1 MTMAGM
7 SMAGMVADMR
17 RRFLVAAVLSVP
29 ILLWSSIGR
38 DVLGFD
44 VAAPFGLRDD
54 VFQLILSVP
63 VICYSASIFFT
74 GAWRALRARTLDMMV
89 LVAVAVAAGWGY
101 SLSVTLTGG
110 GEVFYEAACVLTA
123 FVLLGH
129 WFEMRARGGAND
141 AVRALLELAPPRA
154 VVIRDGREVEI
165 PTAEVVVGDLLLV
178 RPGAKVAVDGLV
190 EAGSTD
196 VDESMVTGESLPVR
210 KAPGDGVIGA
220 SVNTTGTVR
229 VRATRVGADTALAQ
243 IVQLVQ
249 EAQNSRAPG
258 QRLADRAAFWL
269 VLVALVTGAGD
280 VRGLDAG
287 FGPACDRRTALRDH
301 SRGGHLPGCARAGH
315 PDRDHGR
322 HGAGSRTRHPLQ
334 ARHRDRDRRP
344 GRHRRHGQDRHADPR
359 RAAVTD
365 VIAAGIDG
373 GELLR
378 LAAAVEH
385 ESEHPIARAI
395 VRAAAGSGAARVP
408 VAEFDSVP
416 GEGAR
421 GRVDGQHVVVG
432 NPTLLRR
439 EGVSRPRELE
449 YRGAGVCGRPPLP
462 GREDDS
468 AGRRGRA
475 SRRGARTGGRAPPD
489 RGRRAR
495 GPARNRSA
503 RRDAHR
509 GQRTDGPPH
518 RRQPWASTR

>member
-1 MTMAGM
+1 MAGVPWA
-7 SMAGMVADMR
+7 SQKGVVESLLGRRPGVLAVAANPVGQTATITYDPGQTSVTEIAGWIRDCGYHCSGASVPRHLCEAGTSAPDMAGHDMAGHDVAGHDVASMVADMR

-89 LVAVAVAAGWGY
+89 LVAVAVATGWGY

-154 VVIRDGREVEI
+154 VVIRDGHEVEI

-269 VLVALVTGAGD
+269 VLVALVTGLATFAVWMLASD
-280 VRGLDAG
+280 RPATDALLFAITVVVVTCPDALGLAT
-287 FGPACDRRTALRDH
+287 PTAIM
-301 SRGGHLPGCARAGH
+301 A
-315 PDRDHGR
+315 
-322 HGAGSRTRHPLQ
+322 GAGLGAERGILFK
-334 ARHRDRDRRP
+334 
-344 GRHRRHGQDRHADPR
+344 HA
-359 RAAVTD
+359 T
-365 VIAAGIDG
+365 
-373 GELLR
+373 
-378 LAAAVEH
+378 
-385 ESEHPIARAI
+385 AI
-395 VRAAAGSGAARVP
+395 ETAARVDT
-408 VAEFDSVP
+408 VVMDKTGTLTL
-416 GEGAR
+416 GEPQ
-421 GRVDGQHVVVG
+421 V
-432 NPTLLRR
+432 T
-439 EGVSRPRELE
+439 
-449 YRGAGVCGRPPLP
+449 
-462 GREDDS
+462 
-468 AGRRGRA
+468 
-475 SRRGARTGGRAPPD
+475 
-489 RGRRAR
+489 
-495 GPARNRSA
+495 
-503 RRDAHR
+503 DAI
-509 GQRTDGPPH
+509 
-518 RRQPWASTR
+518 AA